1 MSTLFAPPT
10 LAARGPGDLT
20 LAWTIEL
27 DRLELDVIRAE
38 RGVRE
43 DRPLR
48 TDDWRPP
55 SSIGPIPPG
64 LVARA
69 RDLRERQERCL
80 DQMAERLGGAARQH
94 ALTVAVSRATVGD
107 GVPVYVDVPL

>member
-10 LAARGPGDLT
+10 VSAGRPGDLT

-38 RGVRE
+38 RTVPAG
-43 DRPLR
+43 RPIR

-69 RDLRERQERCL
+69 SDLRERQERCL
-80 DQMAERLGGAARQH
+80 AQMAERLGGAARQH
-94 ALTVAVSRATVGD
+94 ALTVAVSRATVDD
-107 GVPVYVDVPL
+107 GVPVYLDVPL